1 MAKVKSVKSKTTGM
15 KTKNME
21 PAEDFTKGPDPEAAP
36 VVENSIAPIERP
48 SGSIVDNIL
57 KSPHYR
63 TRPISEVE
71 GLGVLSTE
79 KRTTK
84 LRDKIGVAA
93 DHLADELMFAVST
106 RSKKD
111 KEYIKGLVWSLGVL
125 FDKLNTGSAD
135 TLSVHLPTKLL
146 ENVKLAISVQ
156 IEKKS
161 PIVVD
166 VAKPDYV
173 DRLGDT
179 VRSTNDH
186 AEHEYVVS
194 SNDEPSS
201 ATALPSTT

>member
-1 MAKVKSVKSKTTGM
+1 MAKAKSKGKGRDKG
-15 KTKNME
+15 KTKAAIE
-21 PAEDFTKGPDPEAAP
+21 PTEAPEDFTKGPDPEAAP
-36 VVENSIAPIERP
+36 IVENSVAPVERP

-63 TRPISEVE
+63 TRPVSTVE
-71 GLGVLSTE
+71 GLGTLSTE

-135 TLSVHLPTKLL
+135 TLAVHLPSKLL

-156 IEKKS
+156 IEKKATV
-161 PIVVD
+161 PID
-166 VAKPDYV
+166 VTPD
-173 DRLGDT
+173 
-179 VRSTNDH
+179 
-186 AEHEYVVS
+186 YVVS
-194 SNDEPSS
+194 SNDESSS

>member
-1 MAKVKSVKSKTTGM
+1 MAKVKAKTKAKTTVKSKTVIAP
-15 KTKNME
+15 E
-21 PAEDFTKGPDPEAAP
+21 PAEDFTKGPEPELP
-36 VVENSIAPIERP
+36 PTVETSVAPIERP

-63 TRPISEVE
+63 TRPVSTVE
-71 GLGVLSTE
+71 GLGTLSTE
-79 KRTTK
+79 KRAIK

-135 TLSVHLPTKLL
+135 TLAVHLPSKLL

-156 IEKKS
+156 IEKKAPA
-161 PIVVD
+161 PID
-166 VAKPDYV
+166 ITPDYV
-173 DRLGDT
+173 
-179 VRSTNDH
+179 
-186 AEHEYVVS
+186 VS
-194 SNDEPSS
+194 ANEDSAS
-201 ATALPSTT
+201 ATALPPTT

>member
-1 MAKVKSVKSKTTGM
+1 MAKDKSKVKSKT
-15 KTKNME
+15 KT
-21 PAEDFTKGPDPEAAP
+21 PAKVKTREQILVEVADFTNGPEPELP
-36 VVENSIAPIERP
+36 SVVENSVAPIASVGNP

-63 TRPISEVE
+63 TRPVSTVE
-71 GLGVLSTE
+71 GLGTLSTE
-79 KRTTK
+79 KRAIK

-125 FDKLNTGSAD
+125 FDKLNTGAAD
-135 TLSVHLPTKLL
+135 TLSVHLPSKLL

-156 IEKKS
+156 IEKKTTQEIS
-161 PIVVD
+161 TPTDIT
-166 VAKPDYV
+166 PDYV
-173 DRLGDT
+173 
-179 VRSTNDH
+179 
-186 AEHEYVVS
+186 VS
-194 SNDEPSS
+194 GNEDSAS

>member
-1 MAKVKSVKSKTTGM
+1 MAKVKSVKSKAKGV

-21 PAEDFTKGPDPEAAP
+21 PAEDFTKGPDPELP
-36 VVENSIAPIERP
+36 PTVENSDAPIEHP

-63 TRPISEVE
+63 TRPISTVE
-71 GLGVLSTE
+71 GLGTLSTE
-79 KRTTK
+79 KRATK

-135 TLSVHLPTKLL
+135 TLAVHLPSKLL

-156 IEKKS
+156 IERKTES
-161 PIVVD
+161 PIINVSD
-166 VAKPDYV
+166 
-173 DRLGDT
+173 
-179 VRSTNDH
+179 
-186 AEHEYVVS
+186 YVVS
-194 SNDEPSS
+194 GKEDTAQS
-201 ATALPSTT
+201 TALPSTT

>member
-1 MAKVKSVKSKTTGM
+1 MAKAKSKTR
-15 KTKNME
+15 TKEKASVKE
-21 PAEDFTKGPDPEAAP
+21 PLEVGEDFTKGPEPELPP
-36 VVENSIAPIERP
+36 VVDSAPIASVGTP

-63 TRPISEVE
+63 TRPVSTVE
-71 GLGVLSTE
+71 GLGTLSTE

-125 FDKLNTGSAD
+125 FDKLNTGAAD
-135 TLSVHLPTKLL
+135 TLSVHLPSKLL

-156 IEKKS
+156 IEKKTTG
-161 PIVVD
+161 PID
-166 VAKPDYV
+166 ITSSD
-173 DRLGDT
+173 
-179 VRSTNDH
+179 
-186 AEHEYVVS
+186 YVVS
-194 SNDEPSS
+194 GNEDS
-201 ATALPSTT
+201 AQSTALPPTT

>member
-1 MAKVKSVKSKTTGM
+1 MAKVKVKSKTKA
-15 KTKNME
+15 KTKAVE
-21 PAEDFTKGPDPEAAP
+21 APEAEAPDDFTKGPEPESAP
-36 VVENSIAPIERP
+36 VVENSVAPIERP

-63 TRPISEVE
+63 TRPVSTVE
-71 GLGVLSTE
+71 GLGTLSVE

-125 FDKLNTGSAD
+125 FDKLSTGSAD
-135 TLSVHLPTKLL
+135 TLSVHLPSKLL

-156 IEKKS
+156 IEKKTQD
-161 PIVVD
+161 VVNVTPSD
-166 VAKPDYV
+166 
-173 DRLGDT
+173 
-179 VRSTNDH
+179 
-186 AEHEYVVS
+186 YVVS
-194 SNDEPSS
+194 ATEDSAS